1 MGRVWTAVCA
11 LAIGLIAT
19 TGASGV
25 LAAPAKASLPTATA
39 TAPKR
44 KALPAGGDILARP
57 DPSVLRGQLPNG
69 LPYAV
74 MHNATPAK
82 SLSIRFYV
90 QTGSLDESDAERG
103 MAHFLEHMAF
113 EGGQRFATGEAL
125 TKSFLEA
132 GVSLGRD
139 QNAFSRHSGKI
150 WNKVHR
156 FPYIRSL
163 LSNTFNASF
172 GTVLNCAIIQNR
184 AEAGGGVSVCSEASA
199 ILANCIINENSVT
212 DSEGAGAGI
221 AETYTPTL

>member
-139 QNAFSRHSGKI
+139 QNAFTDALGTDYVLEFMLPGWGRSK
-150 WNKVHR
+150 R
-156 FPYIRSL
+156 F
-163 LSNTFNASF
+163 AD
-172 GTVLNCAIIQNR
+172 
-184 AEAGGGVSVCSEASA
+184 
-199 ILANCIINENSVT
+199 ILREEIPERTSK
-212 DSEGAGAGI
+212 SEG
-221 AETYTPTL
+221 